1 MRLRLLPVAVITVL
15 LAAPA
20 ASVLAQ
26 TPTPAGAPARPAQ
39 APLPADAHYTVH
51 KATAAAQ
58 AALLAADDRAWS
70 GAEVLT
76 WGAAPYETRLR
87 ALWAPDGLYLRW
99 DADDPAPWAT
109 MTQRD
114 EHLWD
119 EEVVEIFLD
128 PAWAGKDYWEL
139 EISPTNVVCDVRMVA
154 PHPTVTSDLTWNH
167 EGLKTAVRHEKNA
180 DGSAK
185 RWIATAFA
193 PWAGFRSL
201 PLPGESGVA
210 AGGRRRVGVQC
221 LSHRAAQR
229 PGTPEGR
236 RRQPRLVA
244 DRCAELPRPG
254 GVPQVRLQ
262 RQVAA
267 GLVRPVSGL
276 LISGTVAAAG
286 R

>member
-26 TPTPAGAPARPAQ
+26 TPAPAAAPARPAQ

-70 GAEVLT
+70 AAEVLT

-87 ALWAPDGLYLRW
+87 ALWAPEGLYLRW

-180 DGSAK
+180 DGSPK

-201 PLPGESGVA
+201 PLPEKVALPPA
-210 AGGRRRVGVQC
+210 AGEAWGFNAFRIERPNGPARPTDGAV
-221 LSHRAAQR
+221 SRAWSPTGA
-229 PGTPEGR
+229 PSFH
-236 RRQPRLVA
+236 
-244 DRCAELPRPG
+244 
-254 GVPQVRLQ
+254 VP
-262 RQVAA
+262 AA
-267 GLVRPVSGL
+267 FRKFVFSDK
-276 LISGTVAAAG
+276 
-286 R
+286 